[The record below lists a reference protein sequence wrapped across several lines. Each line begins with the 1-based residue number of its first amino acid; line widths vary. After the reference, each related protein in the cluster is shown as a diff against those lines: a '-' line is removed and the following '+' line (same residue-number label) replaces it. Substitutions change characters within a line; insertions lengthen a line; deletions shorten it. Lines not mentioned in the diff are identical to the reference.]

1 MKYTMIFIHKKSS
14 FMLKIFNKSSLNVN
28 EINLQ
33 FIFLKIVYLKL
44 IISALYEFWKHEY
57 FISYFYDI

>member
-1 MKYTMIFIHKKSS
+1 
-14 FMLKIFNKSSLNVN
+14 MLKFFNKSFLNVN

-33 FIFLKIVYLKL
+33 FIFKKIVYLKL
-44 IISALYEFWKHEY
+44 IISALYEFWKQEY